1 MTDAPLNETHRR
13 RLGRGLSSL
22 LGGAAPAAEEVEQ
35 TTTLELQ
42 HVPVDRIER
51 NPYQPRKEFNA
62 EALTELAASIRE
74 HGVLQ
79 PPLVRELGEG
89 FQLVAGERRWLA
101 AKKAGLTTIPCRVID
116 VVDKTAC
123 EVALEENLKRTD
135 LTDIEKA
142 HAFRTYLDHFQCS
155 IEELSKQLS
164 MSRSAVSNMLRL
176 LELPD
181 PVKRALQDKKIS
193 AGHARALLTLGEP
206 SAQLALCGRVQAE
219 SLSVRDTEAAAKEL
233 LRQRHGEPPA
243 TEVEEA
249 APAQEAAGEAA
260 CEAPAGDGTIP
271 IDAPADDHR
280 SNHIASLEQQLAELL
295 SAKVEIR
302 LKSKD
307 SGTITIPFGSN
318 DEFERILGALRRR
331 AA

>member
-1 MTDAPLNETHRR
+1 MTDVPHYETHRR

-22 LGGAAPAAEEVEQ
+22 LGGAAPSSQELEQ
-35 TTTLELQ
+35 TETLELQ
-42 HVPVDRIER
+42 HISVDRIER
-51 NPYQPRKEFNA
+51 NPYQPRKEFGP

-79 PPLVRELGEG
+79 PPLVRALDDG

-123 EVALEENLKRTD
+123 EVALEENLKRSD
-135 LTDIEKA
+135 LTDLEKA
-142 HAFRTYLDHFQCS
+142 EAFRTYLDHFQCS

-176 LELPD
+176 LELPE
-181 PVKRALQDKKIS
+181 PVKRALQEGKIS

-206 SAQLALCGRVQAE
+206 SDQLALCGRIQAE
-219 SLSVRDTEAAAKEL
+219 SMSVRQTEAAAKEV
-233 LRQRHGEPPA
+233 LRERHGDEQSAEENGTVETAADSPVSDETISMATPA
-243 TEVEEA
+243 T
-249 APAQEAAGEAA
+249 
-260 CEAPAGDGTIP
+260 
-271 IDAPADDHR
+271 DHR

-295 SAKVEIR
+295 GAKVEIR
-302 LKSKD
+302 LKSKEA
-307 SGTITIPFGSN
+307 GTITISFGSN
-318 DEFERILGALRRR
+318 AEFEQILGALRRR